1 MTAFH
6 QIWALVLVQYRSL
19 WNTLRGEGGRL
30 RLTGS
35 ILFGVFWYGAWTL
48 ATIGAAAIPNL
59 IGREDIEN
67 ALGGIL
73 LFALAYWQL
82 APLMTLSLGVSLEM
96 SKVSIYPVSSL
107 TLFSAECLLR
117 LGTGAEMVLLLSGLF
132 AGLVTAGS
140 PHGVA
145 LAAALVLFIAFNV
158 FLSAGIRNLIERL
171 FQRRRVREI
180 ALIALVGC
188 AILPQ
193 VLIWSQTARGFA
205 KGFFL
210 SARGIPYW
218 VHPSGVA
225 GKAAGDSAAWTD
237 WALLSGMVVVAAFF
251 GYRQFLVGYRRVQVG
266 GAEGE
271 SMSGRKKV
279 RFTERLLRR
288 LTATLGD
295 PLGALVEK
303 ELKYLWR
310 SPRFRLPFFMGFTF
324 GVIAWVPIMRKW
336 HDSFGGWLEQSAI
349 TFIALYAF
357 LLLGPVMFL
366 NRFGFDRQSARFYF
380 WLPLEFRELLI
391 AKNLATVVFA
401 AAELVMI
408 TTVCALIGLPSGPRE
423 ILEAALVGSIAM
435 LYLLSVGNHTSV
447 RFPTASNP
455 DRVSRA
461 GMGHG
466 LGAMIQFLLFPL
478 SLTPI
483 VAAFVVR
490 RAGWAEEAFAGILA
504 LAAVGGA
511 ALYLYTLSRTALI
524 GIRDRESLLA
534 YLTEG
539 GGPVSA
545 E

>member
-1 MTAFH
+1 MSALD
-6 QIWALVLVQYRSL
+6 QIWALILVQYRSL

-30 RLTGS
+30 RLSGS
-35 ILFGVFWYGAWTL
+35 ILFGVFWYGVWTL
-48 ATIGAAAIPNL
+48 AAFGAAAIPNL
-59 IGREDIEN
+59 IGREDVEN

-73 LFALAYWQL
+73 LFAFAYWQL

-107 TLFSAECLLR
+107 TLFAAECLLR
-117 LGTGAEMVLLLSGLF
+117 LGTGAEIVLLLGGLF
-132 AGLVTAGS
+132 VGLVTAGS
-140 PHGVA
+140 PHAMA
-145 LAAALVLFIAFNV
+145 LAAAFLLFGAFNV

-180 ALIALVGC
+180 ALIALIGC
-188 AILPQ
+188 AVLPQ
-193 VLIWSQTARGFA
+193 VLIWSQSARGVT

-210 SARGIPYW
+210 STRGIPYW
-218 VHPSGVA
+218 LLPSGVA
-225 GKAAGDSAAWTD
+225 GKAGGGTGEWTD
-237 WALLSGMVVVAAFF
+237 WILLSAMVAAAAFF

-271 SMSGRKKV
+271 AMGGRTKV
-279 RFTERLLRR
+279 KLTEMVLRR
-288 LTATLGD
+288 LTAGFGD
-295 PLGALVEK
+295 PVGGLVEK

-336 HDSFGGWLEQSAI
+336 HDSFGGWFEQSAV

-380 WLPLEFRELLI
+380 WLPLEFRQLLI
-391 AKNLATVVFA
+391 AKNLATLVFA
-401 AAELVMI
+401 AAELALI
-408 TTVCALIGLPSGPRE
+408 TLVCALIGLPSGPRE
-423 ILEAALVGSIAM
+423 ILEAAVVSSIAM

-466 LGAMIQFLLFPL
+466 LSAVIQFLLFPL
-478 SLTPI
+478 SLAPI
-483 VAAFVVR
+483 AAAFVTR
-490 RAGWAEEAFAGILA
+490 RAGWGEEAFAGVLA

-524 GIRDRESLLA
+524 GRRDRESLLA